1 MLSDI
6 MGNYQVGHKERLVG
20 VAFDVWVIVWVPYK
34 RTSRARV
41 SDQFKETTKELAVL
55 GENP

>member
-20 VAFDVWVIVWVPYK
+20 VAFDVLVIVWVPYK

-41 SDQFKETTKELAVL
+41 RDQVKKRGSVQE
-55 GENP
+55 

>member
-1 MLSDI
+1 MD
-6 MGNYQVGHKERLVG
+6 YQVGDKESLVG
-20 VAFDVWVIVWVPYK
+20 VTFNVGIIVGVPYK